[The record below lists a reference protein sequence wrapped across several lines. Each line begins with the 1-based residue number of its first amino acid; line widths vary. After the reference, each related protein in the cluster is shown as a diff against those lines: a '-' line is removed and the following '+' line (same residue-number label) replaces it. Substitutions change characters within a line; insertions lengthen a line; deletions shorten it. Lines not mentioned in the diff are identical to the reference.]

1 MKIKKSQPTHTPGFF
16 LLELMVVLALFAF
29 VVSLS
34 FLNDSLL
41 TKSQL
46 RAEID
51 KLYAAISYGHRCA
64 LASGKE
70 EFLVFDSKK
79 NMYSCNGRS
88 EKLPRGIMFG
98 ASTETKGP
106 PSTPTHPISSPI
118 TFINEH
124 ITFNPTGIMQAG
136 TVYMTDEKK
145 RYVYALSIPV
155 GHVSH
160 IRKYMFHNSTWQ
172 LI

>member
-1 MKIKKSQPTHTPGFF
+1 MKIKKTHTTHKPGFF
-16 LLELMVVLALFAF
+16 LIELMVVLTLFAF

-46 RAEID
+46 RAEVD
-51 KLYAAISYGHRCA
+51 KLYAAILYGHRCA

-70 EFLVFDSKK
+70 EFLTFDCKK
-79 NMYSCNGRS
+79 NMYLCKGRS
-88 EKLPRGIMFG
+88 EQLPRGIIFG
-98 ASTETKGP
+98 ACTEAQGP
-106 PSTPTHPISSPI
+106 PSAPSYAISSPI
-118 TFINEH
+118 TFIDEH

-136 TVYMTDEKK
+136 TVYLTDEKK
-145 RYVYALSIPV
+145 RYTYALSIPV